1 MPKLYAIADLH
12 LSYALNRDALAALT
26 PHPED
31 GLILA
36 GDVGES
42 LAHLRMAFSTAKE
55 RFARV
60 WWVPGNHELY
70 TLPPHGATAAD
81 ALAPPPARGHEKYLE
96 CVEVAREHGVLTPE
110 DDFERW
116 EDEGSGGAT
125 LVCPLF
131 TLYDYSFRPAEVTRA
146 GALEWARE
154 EGIEATDE
162 ALLHNDPYVGRDEW
176 CHTLVARSEQRLRAA
191 AAQGL
196 PLVLVNHWPLKERLV
211 RLWLVPRFSIW
222 CGTTL
227 TEEWHRKYAAKV
239 VVTGHLHVRRTDWID
254 GCRFEECSLGYPRQ
268 WQGCR
273 EKGMDINDMLREIL
287 PGPPT
292 PPGGNADTVWRRD
305 G

>member
-12 LSYALNRDALAALT
+12 LSYALNRDALAALA
-26 PHPED
+26 PHPKD

-42 LAHLRMAFSTAKE
+42 LAHLRLAFSTAKE

-70 TLPPHGATAAD
+70 TLPSHGAAAAD

-110 DDFERW
+110 DDFARW
-116 EDEGSGGAT
+116 EDEDSGAAV

-131 TLYDYSFRPAEVTRA
+131 TLYDYSFRPAEVTRE

-162 ALLHNDPYVGRDEW
+162 ALLHNDPYLGRDEW
-176 CHTLVARSEQRLRAA
+176 CHTLVARSEERLRAA

-227 TEEWHRKYAAKV
+227 TEDWHRRYSAKV

-268 WQGCR
+268 WQSCR
-273 EKGMDINDMLREIL
+273 DKGLDINDMLREIL
-287 PGPPT
+287 PGPQA
-292 PPGGNADTVWRRD
+292 PPSGNADTVWRRD